1 MSRVLRLRSVSE
13 EEAEQVRKLATSR
26 TQPARLVQRARIIQ
40 LLLDNPKLP
49 TGEAGRQVGYKS
61 DYPGQTWV
69 KRFNEH
75 GIQGLED
82 KPRSGHP
89 PFYDEATRSSLIDM
103 VLQKPR
109 SLGYPFELWTQGR
122 LRQAFKERYDIHL
135 AKSTVWS
142 WVNGEGLKWK
152 RQQSWFHD
160 PEKHDPEFVEKR
172 GPSFMPTP
180 MPVSQVPHE
189 SG

>member
-1 MSRVLRLRSVSE
+1 MSRVLRLRAVSE
-13 EEAEQVRKLATSR
+13 EEAEAIRMLATSR
-26 TQPARLVQRARIIQ
+26 TQPARLVQPARIIQ

-61 DYPGQTWV
+61 AYPGQTWV
-69 KRFNEH
+69 KRFNER

-82 KPRSGHP
+82 EPRSGHP
-89 PFYDEATRSSLIDM
+89 PFYSEETRSSLIDM

-135 AKSTVWS
+135 AKSTVWN

-160 PEKHDPEFVEKR
+160 PDKHDPEFVEKR
-172 GPSFMPTP
+172 G
-180 MPVSQVPHE
+180 Q
-189 SG
+189 